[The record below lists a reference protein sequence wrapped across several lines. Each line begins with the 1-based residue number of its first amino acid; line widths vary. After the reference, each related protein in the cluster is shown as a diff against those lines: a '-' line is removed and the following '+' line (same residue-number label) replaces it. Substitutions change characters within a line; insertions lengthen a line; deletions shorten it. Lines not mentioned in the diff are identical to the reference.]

1 MTYDNSVAAYRET
14 QVMRSQEHIV
24 PLLYHHLLVNLRR
37 AAAQIQTKDFEG
49 KAESFNKA
57 SEIIFELMG
66 SLDVEAGGEIAR
78 RLASLYAF
86 WIEQLRHVSRH
97 LDGARLERI
106 IEMVATLHE
115 SWVEA
120 AAQLEPSGGARGDV
134 A

>member
-1 MTYDNSVAAYRET
+1 MTYENNVAAYRET
-14 QVMRSQEHIV
+14 QVMRSPEQIV

-37 AAAQIQTKDFEG
+37 AGAQIQARDFEG

-66 SLDVEAGGEIAR
+66 SLDPEAGGEIAG
-78 RLASLYAF
+78 RLASLYTF
-86 WIEQLRHVSRH
+86 WLEQLRLVSRE
-97 LDGARLERI
+97 LDTARLEKV
-106 IEMVATLHE
+106 IEMVGTLHE

-120 AAQLEPSGGARGDV
+120 AAQVEPSGGARGDV